1 MKSTVMN
8 AGIIIGASVVIALV
22 YNVFSPQSLD
32 LVRKKIELPSASDS
46 ALFADAPQSSSGM
59 DTAMAPPARDTLAVQ
74 MQQAPAN
81 ANAAKAPDKTPA
93 AQPAEGVQ
101 TSVASKPTEA
111 PEEKPVAKNVTYD
124 QVMKLSKDP
133 NVLFIDARNADEYG
147 QGHIGNARNYFT
159 HDFEKHIP
167 EIVQIDRE
175 KRIVVYCGG
184 GACELSHEMAENL
197 LTFGFKRVF
206 VYTGGWDEWKKKQ
219 GAN

>member
-1 MKSTVMN
+1 MKSTLLN

-22 YNVFSPQSLD
+22 YNVLSPQPLD
-32 LVRKKIELPSASDS
+32 LVRKKIVLPSAADS
-46 ALFADAPQSSSGM
+46 TLFADAPQSQTATG
-59 DTAMAPPARDTLAVQ
+59 DTVVAVQ
-74 MQQAPAN
+74 PVEQDNVETTPVPEKN
-81 ANAAKAPDKTPA
+81 TAATQEKA
-93 AQPAEGVQ
+93 AQPQAEQ
-101 TSVASKPTEA
+101 PVASHAPAEK
-111 PEEKPVAKNVTYD
+111 PEEKITAKEVTYD
-124 QVMKLSKDP
+124 QVLRLSKDP

-184 GACELSHEMAENL
+184 GACELSHEMADNL